1 MSALAKA
8 ATIASDAILI
18 GLTWV
23 KTFGISKDSS
33 KLGMH
38 TPFATLLLRGGTAY
52 FMYAFEYHPPREPT
66 AADTWHSI
74 LLLIQVI
81 TIISSNIG
89 SVRLPWA
96 PLYPHR
102 PRSASVLTVP
112 LRPANH
118 CLARVAL
125 F

>member
-38 TPFATLLLRGGTAY
+38 TPFATLLLRDGTAY
-52 FMYAFEYHPPREPT
+52 FMYAFEYHLLENLQLLTPVTASCCSFRLSPSSPAISDRCVFPELRCVRTREP
-66 AADTWHSI
+66 S
-74 LLLIQVI
+74 
-81 TIISSNIG
+81 
-89 SVRLPWA
+89 
-96 PLYPHR
+96 
-102 PRSASVLTVP
+102 
-112 LRPANH
+112 
-118 CLARVAL
+118 
-125 F
+125 